1 MENPSSPPPSLMY
14 VESANTLGIFG
25 VGYEG
30 SSWTVIGWVTMKD
43 MDPQISASPKMY
55 RLNQEKLV
63 WDSVSPGLV
72 AAREIKYCC
81 QGFGREVEDNSSIGR
96 IAQHMRA
103 APGPGVVSSPTL
115 SRYVTKRELR
125 VT

>member
-1 MENPSSPPPSLMY
+1 MGHNERYGPPNKRKPKDVSAQSGKVSLG
-14 VESANTLGIFG
+14 L
-25 VGYEG
+25 
-30 SSWTVIGWVTMKD
+30 
-43 MDPQISASPKMY
+43 
-55 RLNQEKLV
+55 
-63 WDSVSPGLV
+63 GLV